1 MASILPSRCRWIGGN
16 EYTTYSAVYTDCF
29 GQAVA
34 FSEVMRQQVYPQD
47 KDGVLKWADYHADI
61 LLECWLPSPEE
72 RKKSHLEAMVSLLKS
87 YCFTSTMTL

>member
-1 MASILPSRCRWIGGN
+1 MASILPCCCRWIGGN

-34 FSEVMRQQVYPQD
+34 FSEVMRQQVLPQD
-47 KDGVLKWADYHADI
+47 KDGISKWADYHADI

-72 RKKSHLEAMVSLLKS
+72 RKKAHCEAMVSLFKS
-87 YCFTSTMTL
+87 NSFTSIRPL